1 MSLVHLITHPE
12 VAIDPAIPVPD
23 WGLSERGRVRALAM
37 PRQSW
42 ARRLRLVASSAERKA
57 RETAAILAAPL
68 GLEVVVD
75 AGLGENDRSATGFL
89 PGPEFEA
96 TADLFF
102 AHPKVSIRGW
112 ERAVD
117 AQARMVAAVGRVL
130 GLAGTPGDI
139 AIVAHGAVGALLLC
153 HLTGQPISRA
163 ADQPGEGGGN
173 IFTFGRQDRAL
184 RQGWRRIEAA
194 S

>member
-23 WGLSERGRVRALAM
+23 WGLSARGRARALAM
-37 PRQSW
+37 PRQGW
-42 ARRLRLVASSAERKA
+42 ARSLRFIASSAERKA

-68 GLEVVVD
+68 GLEVVVE

-102 AHPKVSIRGW
+102 AHPEASARGW

-130 GLAGTPGDI
+130 GLAGTPGDM

-153 HLTGQPISRA
+153 HLTGRPISRS
-163 ADQPGEGGGN
+163 ADQPGQGGGN
-173 IFTFGRQDRAL
+173 IFTFGRGDRTL
-184 RQGWRRIEAA
+184 WQGWRRIETAD
-194 S
+194 

>member
-1 MSLVHLITHPE
+1 MSRVYLITHPE

-23 WGLSERGRVRALAM
+23 WSLSERGRQRARAM
-37 PRQSW
+37 LRQPW
-42 ARRLRLVASSAERKA
+42 VPGLRQIASSAERKA
-57 RETAAILAAPL
+57 RETADILAAHL
-68 GLEVVVD
+68 GQNCVVHE
-75 AGLGENDRSATGFL
+75 ALGENDRSATGFL

-102 AHPKVSIRGW
+102 AHPEKSIRGW

-117 AQARMVAAVGRVL
+117 AQARMVAAVERVL
-130 GLAGTPGDI
+130 AGGEGDA

-153 HLTGQPISRA
+153 HLTGRPITRA
-163 ADQPGEGGGN
+163 ADQPGAGGGN
-173 IFTFGRQDRAL
+173 YFVFGRDSRQLLQD
-184 RQGWRRIEAA
+184 WRRIDAA